1 MPEEGDKSEKVS
13 KEAFDRVTRERD
25 SLKEQ
30 AETAKSALGSYLKR
44 DRARE
49 ALKGKVDADRIDSIA
64 DLVTPHL
71 SDVEL
76 DDIPDTLGQ
85 DKFKA
90 LYVTAPTANGG
101 EGNGEGE
108 GESTEPAGATEPA
121 QQGFG
126 GPSPANAGSGGP
138 QVGTQEKIAVGSSE
152 YKALVSSGDEEALKA
167 AYDKGLIVEP
177 TRPW

>member
-1 MPEEGDKSEKVS
+1 MPEESDQSEKVS

-30 AETAKSALGSYLKR
+30 AETAKTALGSYLKR

-71 SDVEL
+71 SDVDL

-90 LYVTAPTANGG
+90 LYVTTPSVNGG
-101 EGNGEGE
+101 ESEGE
-108 GESTEPAGATEPA
+108 EGGNTEPPGASEPA

-138 QVGTQEKIAVGSSE
+138 QVGTAERIAVGSSE

-167 AYDKGLIVEP
+167 AYEKGLIVEP